1 VPYINGDDYP
11 TPDGTCVRD
20 YVHVS
25 DLAVSHVTAAEALEA
40 GQPVQPVYNLGSG
53 SGLSVRQ
60 IMDAVARV
68 TSIEFTPG
76 IRPRRPGDPARI
88 VATGDL
94 AARDLDWKMRHTVDE
109 MVASAWA
116 ARQAA
121 EQGK

>member
-1 VPYINGDDYP
+1 M
-11 TPDGTCVRD
+11 RQ
-20 YVHVS
+20 S
-25 DLAVSHVTAAEALEA
+25 
-40 GQPVQPVYNLGSG
+40 QPLQPVYNLGSG

-68 TSIEFTPG
+68 TGIEFTPE

-121 EQGK
+121 EQRT

>member
-11 TPDGTCVRD
+11 TPDGTPVRD

-25 DLAVSHVTAAEALEA
+25 DLALSHVVAAKALEA
-40 GQPVQPVYNLGSG
+40 ERQLEPVYNLGSG

-68 TSIEFTPG
+68 TGIEFAPE
-76 IRPRRPGDPARI
+76 IRPRRAGDPARI

-94 AARDLDWKMRHTVDE
+94 AARDLDWEMRHTVDD

-121 EQGK
+121 ER